1 MRRSPVTTMALATMS
16 VAAIAAPQQPTFR
29 AVVASVA
36 VDVSVYDGKRP
47 VNGLTAA
54 DFEVLDNGVRQT
66 VVDASYEI
74 VPIDVTLL
82 LDVSGSVEGRFL
94 QTLVRAASD
103 VGRRLRPADRA
114 TLVTFNDRVRELV
127 RDAPADRLIAATAGI
142 RASGNTSFYDA
153 LAFSLISERREG
165 RRQMMIALTDGRDT
179 MSVLDQRVVLD
190 AARRSDVAIFFV
202 ALALPNMPIGVR
214 TPPLLGQLA
223 TLTGGAVQE
232 LSGNADLSASFL
244 RAFDDFRASYV
255 VRYTATGVARG
266 GWHEITVNVKR
277 PAKATVRA
285 RRGYFGSR

>member
-1 MRRSPVTTMALATMS
+1 MRRHPVTAIAFATMS
-16 VAAIAAPQQPTFR
+16 VAALAAPQQPTFR
-29 AVVASVA
+29 TLVSSVA
-36 VDVSVYDGKRP
+36 VDVSVYDSKRP
-47 VNGLTAA
+47 VTGLTAA

-66 VVDASYEI
+66 VIDASYEI

-94 QTLVRAASD
+94 QTLVRASAD

-142 RASGNTSFYDA
+142 RASGNTSLFDA
-153 LAFSLISERREG
+153 LAYALISERREG

-179 MSVLDQRVVLD
+179 VSVLDRRVVMD
-190 AARRSDVAIFFV
+190 AARRSDMALFFV
-202 ALALPNMPIGVR
+202 ALALPDVPAGLR
-214 TPPLLGQLA
+214 TPGFLGQLA

-232 LSGNADLSASFL
+232 LSANADLSASFL

-255 VRYTATGVARG
+255 VRYTATGVTRG
-266 GWHEITVNVKR
+266 GWHEITVRVKR
-277 PAKATVRA
+277 PAQATVRA
-285 RRGYFGSR
+285 RKGYFGGS